1 MFEVIRKTI
10 LALGVILCIVGLSL
24 HFAVESVG
32 GMQDHFI
39 GGQMQETF
47 DSHEEDQFVLSEP
60 GGANSAQESTSLP
73 FAYRLKAVSRPLP
86 PPLQPP
92 KSI

>member
-1 MFEVIRKTI
+1 MFEVIRRI
-10 LALGVILCIVGLSL
+10 ALSLIVSLCIVGLSL

-32 GMQDHFI
+32 GMPDHFV
-39 GGQMQETF
+39 GGQLQETF

-60 GGANSAQESTSLP
+60 EGCNSAQGLIPCS
-73 FAYRLKAVSRPLP
+73 FAYRLKAISWPLS

>member
-1 MFEVIRKTI
+1 MFEVIRRI
-10 LALGVILCIVGLSL
+10 ALSLIVSLCIVGLSL
-24 HFAVESVG
+24 HFAVESLG
-32 GMQDHFI
+32 GMQDHFV
-39 GGQMQETF
+39 GGQLQETF

-60 GGANSAQESTSLP
+60 ESGNTAQESISRP
-73 FAYRLKAVSRPLP
+73 FAYRLKAISRPLP